1 MESIKKLYGL
11 QQPER
16 KGEIMVTITDTAY
29 SNSGLNYT
37 LSLVGLS
44 TDEKPTGVI
53 QGLKITNGSTF
64 FEMDTQKVKFFDEE
78 NTAWL

>member
-1 MESIKKLYGL
+1 M
-11 QQPER
+11 
-16 KGEIMVTITDTAY
+16 MVTMTETAY

-44 TDEKPTGVI
+44 TDEKPIDAI
-53 QGLKITNGSTF
+53 QGLKITNASTF

-78 NTAWL
+78 NMVWL